1 MVERPEASDWSTPES
16 LGRALKDAE
25 PVLKRLA
32 ERLCGNA
39 ADADDL
45 VQATFLR
52 VAHDGVPPDVRN
64 IRGWLTTILHNLF
77 IDQCRAR
84 NRRPSHE
91 PLNDQHEY
99 VTQFEPDGPEPEWTR
114 ITAAEIRDATDE
126 LDPVYRE
133 VYLLHTF
140 EHWSYDQIAQ
150 KLGIPRVTVGT
161 RLHRARKKLREVL
174 EARLAQE
181 DKP

>member
-1 MVERPEASDWSTPES
+1 MVEPPEVSDRSAPES
-16 LGRALKDAE
+16 LGAALKDAE

-39 ADADDL
+39 ADAQDL
-45 VQATFLR
+45 LQDTFVR
-52 VAHDGVPPDVRN
+52 AAGGIPPEVRN
-64 IRGWLTTILHNLF
+64 VRGWLTTILHNLF
-77 IDQCRAR
+77 IDHCRAN

-91 PLNDQHEY
+91 PINDQHEY
-99 VTQFEPDGPEPEWTR
+99 VTQLEPDGPEPEWTR
-114 ITAAEIRDATDE
+114 ITVAEIRNATDE
-126 LDPVYRE
+126 LEAVYRE
-133 VYLLHTF
+133 AYLLHTF
-140 EHWSYDQIAQ
+140 EHLSYDDIAR

-174 EARLAQE
+174 TARFALE